1 MSDIILF
8 EREIICNCINKLPP
22 DDWLDVCNTPDRVEH
37 WKDVK
42 LYFSCLHES
51 LSNYFS
57 GSEPSEAKLPPEL
70 RDYVALVRDDYLS
83 LYALIRE
90 CWSEIVQDFAE
101 HDIEMPST
109 PGEGI
114 KMIFDWECTCLF
126 AQAFPEL
133 LPWSNYEAFSPRK
146 IYASRAKER
155 KLNDELEKYIGQS
168 LPLPLRNRLND
179 RDREVAKTVRR
190 MWGFSLRDNCLSVCI
205 KVAARNKTVKRKLY
219 EHAEI
224 AKRLRD
230 ENLKEGHP
238 SKGNLG
244 WQWVKG
250 QRREGTKHKGFG

>member
-1 MSDIILF
+1 MDITLT
-8 EREIICNCINKLPP
+8 EKEIICNCINELPP
-22 DDWLDVCNTPDRVEH
+22 GDWLHDCNTPDRVEH

-51 LSNYFS
+51 LSTYFS

-70 RDYVALVRDDYLS
+70 REHVALVRDDYLS

-90 CWSEIVQDFAE
+90 CWSEIVQDLAKN
-101 HDIEMPST
+101 DIELPST

-114 KMIFDWECTCLF
+114 KMILEWECACLF

-133 LPWSNYEAFSPRK
+133 SPFSNYEGVSPRK
-146 IYASRAKER
+146 IYESRAKEH
-155 KLNDELEKYIGQS
+155 KLNKKLEEYCGKS
-168 LPLPLRNRLND
+168 LPRPLQTRLNN
-179 RDREVAKTVRR
+179 RNAELKKQVRQ
-190 MWGFSLRDNCLSVCI
+190 MSGFMLRDNCLTVCER
-205 KVAARNKTVKRKLY
+205 VAAQNRTVRRKLH
-219 EHAEI
+219 EHAGI

-244 WQWVKG
+244 WQWVSG
-250 QRREGTKHKGFG
+250 QRLQGKKHKGFG